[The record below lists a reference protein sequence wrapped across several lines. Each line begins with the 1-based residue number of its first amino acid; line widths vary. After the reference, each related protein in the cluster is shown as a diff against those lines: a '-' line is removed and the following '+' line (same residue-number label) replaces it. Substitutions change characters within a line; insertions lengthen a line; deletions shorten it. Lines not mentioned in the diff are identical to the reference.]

1 MHFASEDILDHW
13 DTDGDGK
20 LSQDEFDVWKDSERN
35 LMHKYEKSMNEETGV
50 QTITVGSSQD
60 DMDKQQELDD
70 EDFASSDTN
79 KDKHLSEAELLK
91 YMTNKGGLKWE
102 RDTNDLFM
110 YADTN
115 KDDLL
120 SQDEIE
126 GAQHLSQ
133 VKDIA
138 NVGMKAE
145 L

>member
-79 KDKHLSEAELLK
+79 KDKHLSEGELLK

>member
-35 LMHKYEKSMNEETGV
+35 LMHKYEKSQNEETGV
-50 QTITVGSSQD
+50 TTITVGSSQD

-70 EDFASSDTN
+70 EDFANSDIN
-79 KDKHLSEAELLK
+79 KDKHLSEDELLK
-91 YMTNKGGLKWE
+91 YMTKKGGLKWE

-115 KDDLL
+115 KDDLI

-138 NVGMKAE
+138 NVGMRAE

>member
-35 LMHKYEKSMNEETGV
+35 LLHKYEKSMDEETGV
-50 QTITVGSSQD
+50 VKITVGSSQD
-60 DMDKQQELDD
+60 DMDKQQEIDD
-70 EDFASSDTN
+70 EDFANSDTD
-79 KDKHLSEAELLK
+79 KDKHLTEDELLK
-91 YMTNKGGLKWE
+91 YMTKKGGLKWE

-115 KDDLL
+115 KDGLL

-126 GAQHLSQ
+126 GAQYLSQ